1 MDFKVQNIVG
11 TADLGFPIR
20 LEGLLYAHSVFC
32 SYEPE
37 VGDVPRGCVI
47 SVPILLTIDSLF
59 FNCKL
64 FPGLIYRLVNPRVVF
79 LIFVSGKIVITGAKK
94 ETDLSVALT
103 KLYPVLLEFKKV
115 HTAGAFD
122 TIAPASQGNGK
133 VIRSSAEKRME
144 EV

>member
-1 MDFKVQNIVG
+1 MF
-11 TADLGFPIR
+11 
-20 LEGLLYAHSVFC
+20 
-32 SYEPE
+32 
-37 VGDVPRGCVI
+37 
-47 SVPILLTIDSLF
+47 LTIAGLF